1 MDEHDNLRSAVL
13 QWCRGASLLLA
24 AAIANPTLAE
34 ASSENRCDA
43 LPEPRR
49 AHCEK
54 VLDCMAIDDADV
66 RRVCL
71 EEARRQSERLPA
83 QPTQQG
89 TPGEPPTL
97 VEETLGTPPPRSHP
111 QQQPL
116 SPPVTPLAPPPDHFR
131 AEVTGIHQSILDR
144 QIIALDNRYVFEGEH
159 ARRARLKQGHEVEV
173 RRMKS
178 RFGSGRSWRI
188 TGPSR
193 SPVEVLRI
201 RCERDDIG
209 SDDRRRCERMLD
221 R

>member
-1 MDEHDNLRSAVL
+1 M
-13 QWCRGASLLLA
+13 QWCRAASLLSALA
-24 AAIANPTLAE
+24 VASPAFAD
-34 ASSENRCDA
+34 ASSESRCDE

-71 EEARRQSERLPA
+71 EEARRQSERPPA
-83 QPTQQG
+83 QPARQG
-89 TPGEPPTL
+89 TTPGGPPVL
-97 VEETLGTPPPRSHP
+97 VEETLGTPPPRSRP
-111 QQQPL
+111 QEAPL
-116 SPPVTPLAPPPDHFR
+116 SPPVTPREPPPDHFH

-144 QIIALDNRYVFEGEH
+144 QVIALDNRYVFEGEH

-178 RFGSGRSWRI
+178 RFGSGRNWRV
-188 TGPSR
+188 TGPAR
-193 SPVEVLRI
+193 IPVELLRI

>member
-1 MDEHDNLRSAVL
+1 MDEHDNLGCAIL
-13 QWCRGASLLLA
+13 QWCRALGLFLALAVASPVLA
-24 AAIANPTLAE
+24 DAA
-34 ASSENRCDA
+34 SENRCDELA
-43 LPEPRR
+43 EPQR

-71 EEARRQSERLPA
+71 EEAKRQSERPLARPA
-83 QPTQQG
+83 QQVA
-89 TPGEPPTL
+89 TPGEPPAL
-97 VEETLGTPPPRSHP
+97 VEETLGTPPPRSRP
-111 QQQPL
+111 QQAPL
-116 SPPVTPLAPPPDHFR
+116 SPPPDRFH

-144 QIIALDNRYVFEGEH
+144 QVIALDNRYLFEGEH
-159 ARRARLKQGHEVEV
+159 ARRARLKQGQEVEV

-178 RFGSGRSWRI
+178 RFGSGRNWRI
-188 TGPSR
+188 TGPAR